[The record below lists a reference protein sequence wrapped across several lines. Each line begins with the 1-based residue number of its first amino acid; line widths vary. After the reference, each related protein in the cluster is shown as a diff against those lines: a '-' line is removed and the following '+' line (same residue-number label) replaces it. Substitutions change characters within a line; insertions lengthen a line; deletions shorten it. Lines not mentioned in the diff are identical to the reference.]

1 MFSLRKNKFGVVSIL
16 LGISFVGASIGS
28 GDVKAD
34 DINGNKTPELKVK
47 EIKGK
52 TTEADVKKVQDKVD
66 ETTKK
71 ETAKRT
77 EVESKKTELDKS
89 DKEISKIKSDIEK
102 GKDATDE
109 NIDKAEKNVKTKE
122 TESEKVGTELEKAK
136 TDKTAKETELEKAK
150 TSVNDKSKDVDAKK
164 AKAKEIKDEIDGT
177 ENVTKKLENEKAKN
191 ETAKN
196 VLEDEKTKKV
206 EADKELEKAKEAD
219 KKLDDDTK
227 KAEENLKTKQ
237 AELKTKQTELD
248 EAKKVESAKKAELD
262 NILMPYGKNVK
273 YKIALDQ
280 RFVDKFKEYMDN
292 TLNYE
297 KKGMTIKEMFD
308 KRKELREE
316 LKAIEKEINYDF
328 QYNRYSHEDDYE
340 IDLRDMSEEERL
352 KMSQYGMYLL
362 NQIRAQFGLE
372 SLKVNKNSMQL
383 AKEITDTVVRDNHSK
398 LTGGHYVKGISEVAA
413 KHGLLR
419 GGNFLENLY
428 NSYSRTHKDNVM
440 SRNELYEHVYNSVML
455 FFYEGL
461 MTGGYGHAES
471 LYKAKDPMGLAVAHF
486 ENITEDFN
494 FNRLPKEFL
503 EKYKDYVD
511 IDEFGNIINFKPMPS
526 DVYQALQAEKAK
538 LTKQGI
544 IKISYVHVKEDVA
557 IPGRVENNMPIY
569 DDPSDEAM
577 ERAKQNYITKY
588 SNQSKDT
595 VDLPAVPDLDAFKK
609 AYADAVKVRESKEQP
624 VKDAETE
631 VNSATKALDT
641 LKATEKQ
648 TEKATAKVQE
658 IETKVADL
666 TTKANEQQKV
676 VDQLEQDNVKYVEK
690 MTKLAEDLK
699 VAEKDV
705 EDSAKLLETA
715 KALQKDIETEISKAN
730 DEIVKLETKVATVA
744 KDLDASKK
752 AVEALRLAKVEL
764 EKNKEKLTK
773 AEEVKTKLVEQF
785 EKLTSDLGV
794 ISKQLEADKKELEKV
809 KKQFKLDNIPIVPIK
824 PVKPV
829 DPTSPI
835 KPVNPIVPVA
845 PTNPVK
851 PVDPRNPVNPVNPIA
866 PVDPTDPVKP
876 VDPTSPVKPTDP
888 VNPIV
893 PVDPIKP
900 AKPVDPIDSGN
911 LTHKLIDGVVV
922 SVQYNKSEIKPERL
936 VAEDVTGSKA
946 KEIQDLVK
954 KENTNLTALRTLE
967 LHFVDKD
974 GNELKATGVKRKVTL
989 AVAVDE
995 GKTLKVYH
1003 VNGNVL
1009 EELKETSYENGI
1021 LTFYTPHFSKF
1032 VIAAVSKPGTGLG
1045 TLKYPKNPEFKSPSE
1060 PSIPKNTLT
1069 PERPVIKTEGL
1080 NTLPNTGVSDTGA
1093 ATVIGLAALAV
1104 AARLRK
1110 EMKE

>member
-1 MFSLRKNKFGVVSIL
+1 MEKKKQRFSLRKNKFGVVSIL

-34 DINGNKTPELKVK
+34 DINGNKTSELKVK
-47 EIKGK
+47 EVKGK

-89 DKEISKIKSDIEK
+89 GKEISKIKSDIEK

-109 NIDKAEKNVKTKE
+109 NIDKAEKDVKTKE
-122 TESEKVGTELEKAK
+122 TESEKAKSDLEKAK
-136 TDKTAKETELEKAK
+136 TEKTAKETELEKAK
-150 TSVNDKSKDVDAKK
+150 TSVTDKSKDVESKK

-191 ETAKN
+191 EAAKK
-196 VLEDEKTKKV
+196 VLEDEKAKKV
-206 EADKELEKAKEAD
+206 EADKELEKAKETD
-219 KKLDDDTK
+219 KKLDEDTK

-237 AELKTKQTELD
+237 AELKAKQTELD
-248 EAKKVESAKKAELD
+248 EAKKVEAAKKTELD

-273 YKIALDQ
+273 YKISLDQ
-280 RFVDKFKEYMDN
+280 RFVDKFKEYMDY

-316 LKAIEKEINYDF
+316 LKAIEKEINYNFVYD
-328 QYNRYSHEDDYE
+328 NYSHEDDYE

-362 NQIRAQFGLE
+362 NQIRSQFGLE
-372 SLKVNKNSMQL
+372 PLKVNKNSMQL

-398 LTGGHYVKGISEVAA
+398 LTGGHYVKGISEVAG

-428 NSYSRTHKDNVM
+428 NSYSRTHKDNIM

-486 ENITEDFN
+486 ENITEEFN

-503 EKYKDYVD
+503 EKYKEYVNL
-511 IDEFGNIINFKPMPS
+511 DEFGNIIEFKPMPS
-526 DVYQALQAEKAK
+526 DVYEALQAEKAK

-557 IPGRVENNMPIY
+557 IPGRVEDSMPIY

-648 TEKATAKVQE
+648 TEKATAKVKE
-658 IETKVADL
+658 IEAKVADL
-666 TTKANEQQKV
+666 TTKVNEQQKV

-705 EDSAKLLETA
+705 EASEKILVDA
-715 KALQKDIETEISKAN
+715 
-730 DEIVKLETKVATVA
+730 KVAENKINA
-744 KDLDASKK
+744 DLK
-752 AVEALRLAKVEL
+752 AINIKIADLENKVLVSTKELNSARANARQLRIARTQLDL
-764 EKNKEKLTK
+764 NKEKL
-773 AEEVKTKLVEQF
+773 
-785 EKLTSDLGV
+785 S
-794 ISKQLEADKKELEKV
+794 KELEN
-809 KKQFKLDNIPIVPIK
+809 KKKLETELKNLASELEVIKNKLAVDTKDLEKIQRQYNLDNFKWAVLNDKNENKKVEFDLEKYLRDEEAKKKKLKEIDGGIRLPEPPRYPEEPRIPLPK
-824 PVKPV
+824 
-829 DPTSPI
+829 
-835 KPVNPIVPVA
+835 NPIDGGIRLPEPPRYPEEPKTPL
-845 PTNPVK
+845 PTNPIER
-851 PVDPRNPVNPVNPIA
+851 RNNLPEEKRVPDFRTPITSDIHNP
-866 PVDPTDPVKP
+866 
-876 VDPTSPVKPTDP
+876 
-888 VNPIV
+888 
-893 PVDPIKP
+893 
-900 AKPVDPIDSGN
+900 
-911 LTHKLIDGVVV
+911 
-922 SVQYNKSEIKPERL
+922 QRL
-936 VAEDVTGSKA
+936 V
-946 KEIQDLVK
+946 VK
-954 KENTNLTALRTLE
+954 T
-967 LHFVDKD
+967 DD
-974 GNELKATGVKRKVTL
+974 
-989 AVAVDE
+989 
-995 GKTLKVYH
+995 
-1003 VNGNVL
+1003 
-1009 EELKETSYENGI
+1009 
-1021 LTFYTPHFSKF
+1021 
-1032 VIAAVSKPGTGLG
+1032 
-1045 TLKYPKNPEFKSPSE
+1045 
-1060 PSIPKNTLT
+1060 
-1069 PERPVIKTEGL
+1069 L
-1080 NTLPNTGVSDTGA
+1080 NTLPNTGIDNSSA
-1093 ATVIGLAALAV
+1093 ATIVGVAAFAV

>member
-1 MFSLRKNKFGVVSIL
+1 MEKKKQRFSLRKNKFGVISVLVGMSFIGVAVS
-16 LGISFVGASIGS
+16 G

-34 DINGNKTPELKVK
+34 DINGNSESELKVK
-47 EIKGK
+47 DVKDK

-71 ETAKRT
+71 EALKRT
-77 EVESKKTELDKS
+77 EVDSKKTELDKS

-109 NIDKAEKNVKTKE
+109 NIDKAEKDVKTKE

-136 TDKTAKETELEKAK
+136 TEKTTKESELEKAK
-150 TSVNDKSKDVDAKK
+150 TSVTDKSKDVDAKK

-191 ETAKN
+191 ETAKK
-196 VLEDEKTKKV
+196 VLEDEKAKKV

-219 KKLDDDTK
+219 KKLDEDTK

-237 AELKTKQTELD
+237 AELKAKQTELD
-248 EAKKVESAKKAELD
+248 EAKKVEAAKKTELD
-262 NILMPYGKNVK
+262 NILMPYGRNVK

-292 TLNYE
+292 TLNWRE
-297 KKGMTIKEMFD
+297 KGITMDDMFD

-352 KMSQYGMYLL
+352 KMSQYGIYLL

-372 SLKVNKNSMQL
+372 PLKVNKNSMQL
-383 AKEITDTVVRDNHSK
+383 AKEITDTVVRDNYSK

-419 GGNFLENLY
+419 GGNFYENLY
-428 NSYSRTHKDNVM
+428 NAETNTRVDHKM

-471 LYKAKDPMGLAVAHF
+471 LYKAKDPMGVAVANF
-486 ENITEDFN
+486 ENVSDSLN
-494 FNRLPKEFL
+494 FYRLPKEFV
-503 EKYKDYVD
+503 EKYKDYIRYDENGNLQGFYSMPANVH
-511 IDEFGNIINFKPMPS
+511 DEF
-526 DVYQALQAEKAK
+526 EKIKATLPK
-538 LTKQGI
+538 SGI
-544 IKISYVHVKEDVA
+544 IKISYIKVEEENS
-557 IPGRVENNMPIY
+557 IPGRVEDNMPIY

-609 AYADAVKVRESKEQP
+609 AYADSVKVRESKEQP

-631 VNSATKALDT
+631 VNSATKALNT

-658 IETKVADL
+658 IEAKVADL

-705 EDSAKLLETA
+705 EASEKILVDA
-715 KALQKDIETEISKAN
+715 
-730 DEIVKLETKVATVA
+730 KVAENKINA
-744 KDLDASKK
+744 DLK
-752 AVEALRLAKVEL
+752 AINIKIADLENKVLVSTKELNSARANARQLRIARTQLDL
-764 EKNKEKLTK
+764 NKEKL
-773 AEEVKTKLVEQF
+773 
-785 EKLTSDLGV
+785 S
-794 ISKQLEADKKELEKV
+794 KELEN
-809 KKQFKLDNIPIVPIK
+809 KKKLETELKNLASELEVIKNKLAVDTKDLEKIQRQYNLDNFKWAVLNDKNENKKVEFDLEKYLRDEEAKKKKLKEIDGGIRLPEPPRYPEEPK
-824 PVKPV
+824 TPL
-829 DPTSPI
+829 
-835 KPVNPIVPVA
+835 
-845 PTNPVK
+845 PTNPIER
-851 PVDPRNPVNPVNPIA
+851 RNNLPEEKRVPDFRTPITSDIHNP
-866 PVDPTDPVKP
+866 
-876 VDPTSPVKPTDP
+876 
-888 VNPIV
+888 
-893 PVDPIKP
+893 
-900 AKPVDPIDSGN
+900 
-911 LTHKLIDGVVV
+911 
-922 SVQYNKSEIKPERL
+922 QRL
-936 VAEDVTGSKA
+936 V
-946 KEIQDLVK
+946 VK
-954 KENTNLTALRTLE
+954 T
-967 LHFVDKD
+967 DD
-974 GNELKATGVKRKVTL
+974 
-989 AVAVDE
+989 
-995 GKTLKVYH
+995 
-1003 VNGNVL
+1003 
-1009 EELKETSYENGI
+1009 
-1021 LTFYTPHFSKF
+1021 
-1032 VIAAVSKPGTGLG
+1032 
-1045 TLKYPKNPEFKSPSE
+1045 
-1060 PSIPKNTLT
+1060 
-1069 PERPVIKTEGL
+1069 L
-1080 NTLPNTGVSDTGA
+1080 NTLPNTGIDNSSA
-1093 ATVIGLAALAV
+1093 ATIVGVAAFAV

>member
-1 MFSLRKNKFGVVSIL
+1 MEKKKQRFSLRKNKFGAISVLVGMSFIGVAVS
-16 LGISFVGASIGS
+16 G

-34 DINGNKTPELKVK
+34 DINGNSESELKVK
-47 EIKGK
+47 DVKGK

-71 ETAKRT
+71 EALKRT
-77 EVESKKTELDKS
+77 EVDSKKTELDKS

-109 NIDKAEKNVKTKE
+109 NIDKAEKDVKTKE

-136 TDKTAKETELEKAK
+136 TEKTTKESELEKAK
-150 TSVNDKSKDVDAKK
+150 TSVNDKSKDVEAKK
-164 AKAKEIKDEIDGT
+164 VKAKEIKDEIDGT

-191 ETAKN
+191 ETAKK
-196 VLEDEKTKKV
+196 VLEDEKAKKV

-219 KKLDDDTK
+219 KKLDEDTK
-227 KAEENLKTKQ
+227 KAEENLKAKQ
-237 AELKTKQTELD
+237 AELKAKQTKLD
-248 EAKKVESAKKAELD
+248 EAKKVEAAKKTELD

-292 TLNYE
+292 TLNWRE
-297 KKGMTIKEMFD
+297 KGITMDDMFAN
-308 KRKELREE
+308 RKKLREE

-362 NQIRAQFGLE
+362 NQIRSQFGLE
-372 SLKVNKNSMQL
+372 PLKVNKNSMQL

-419 GGNFLENLY
+419 GANLFENLY
-428 NSYSRTHKDNVM
+428 NAETNTRADHKM
-440 SRNELYEHVYNSVML
+440 SRNELYEHVYNSIML
-455 FFYEGL
+455 FFYEGRD
-461 MTGGYGHAES
+461 TGGYGHAES
-471 LYKAKDPMGLAVAHF
+471 LYKAKDPMGVAVANF
-486 ENITEDFN
+486 ENVSDTLN
-494 FNRLPKEFL
+494 FYRLPKEFV
-503 EKYKDYVD
+503 EKYKEYIRYDENGNLQGFYSMPISVH
-511 IDEFGNIINFKPMPS
+511 DEF
-526 DVYQALQAEKAK
+526 EKIKASLPK
-538 LTKQGI
+538 SGI
-544 IKISYVHVKEDVA
+544 IKISYIKVEEENA
-557 IPGRVENNMPIY
+557 IPGLVNENNVPIY

-658 IETKVADL
+658 IEAKIADL

-705 EDSAKLLETA
+705 EASEKILVDA
-715 KALQKDIETEISKAN
+715 
-730 DEIVKLETKVATVA
+730 KVAENKINA
-744 KDLDASKK
+744 DLK
-752 AVEALRLAKVEL
+752 AINIKIADLENKVLVSTKELNSARANARQLRIARTQLDL
-764 EKNKEKLTK
+764 NKEKL
-773 AEEVKTKLVEQF
+773 
-785 EKLTSDLGV
+785 S
-794 ISKQLEADKKELEKV
+794 KELEN
-809 KKQFKLDNIPIVPIK
+809 KKKLETELKNLASELEVIKNKLAVDTKDLEKIQRQYNLDNFKWAVLNDKNENKKVEFDLEKYLRDEEAKKKKLKEIDGGIRLPEPPRYPEEPRIPLPK
-824 PVKPV
+824 
-829 DPTSPI
+829 
-835 KPVNPIVPVA
+835 NPIDGGIRLPEPPRYPEEPKTPL
-845 PTNPVK
+845 PTNPIER
-851 PVDPRNPVNPVNPIA
+851 RNNLPEEKRVPDFRTPITYDIHNP
-866 PVDPTDPVKP
+866 
-876 VDPTSPVKPTDP
+876 
-888 VNPIV
+888 
-893 PVDPIKP
+893 
-900 AKPVDPIDSGN
+900 
-911 LTHKLIDGVVV
+911 
-922 SVQYNKSEIKPERL
+922 QRL
-936 VAEDVTGSKA
+936 V
-946 KEIQDLVK
+946 VK
-954 KENTNLTALRTLE
+954 T
-967 LHFVDKD
+967 DD
-974 GNELKATGVKRKVTL
+974 
-989 AVAVDE
+989 
-995 GKTLKVYH
+995 
-1003 VNGNVL
+1003 
-1009 EELKETSYENGI
+1009 
-1021 LTFYTPHFSKF
+1021 
-1032 VIAAVSKPGTGLG
+1032 
-1045 TLKYPKNPEFKSPSE
+1045 
-1060 PSIPKNTLT
+1060 
-1069 PERPVIKTEGL
+1069 L
-1080 NTLPNTGVSDTGA
+1080 NTLPNTGIDNSSA
-1093 ATVIGLAALAV
+1093 ATIVGVAAFAV

>member
-1 MFSLRKNKFGVVSIL
+1 MEKKKQRFSLRKNKLGAISVL
-16 LGISFVGASIGS
+16 LGISFIGVAIS
-28 GDVKAD
+28 GSDVKAND
-34 DINGNKTPELKVK
+34 ANTENQPKVT
-47 EIKGK
+47 EKGVVNK

-109 NIDKAEKNVKTKE
+109 NIDKAEKDVKTKE
-122 TESEKVGTELEKAK
+122 TESEKAKSELEKAK

-164 AKAKEIKDEIDGT
+164 AKAKEVKDEIDGT
-177 ENVTKKLENEKAKN
+177 ENITKKLENEKAKN
-191 ETAKN
+191 ETAKK
-196 VLEDEKTKKV
+196 VLEDEKAKKV

-219 KKLDDDTK
+219 KKLDEDTK

-237 AELKTKQTELD
+237 AELKAKQTELD
-248 EAKKVESAKKAELD
+248 EAKKVEAAKKTELD

-292 TLNYE
+292 TLNWRE
-297 KKGMTIKEMFD
+297 KGITMDDMFAN
-308 KRKELREE
+308 RKKLREE

-362 NQIRAQFGLE
+362 NQIRSQFGLE
-372 SLKVNKNSMQL
+372 PLKVNKNSMQL

-419 GGNFLENLY
+419 GGNFYENLY
-428 NSYSRTHKDNVM
+428 NAETNTRADHKM
-440 SRNELYEHVYNSVML
+440 SRNELYEHVYNSIML

-471 LYKAKDPMGLAVAHF
+471 LYKAKDPMGVAVANF
-486 ENITEDFN
+486 ENVSDSLN
-494 FNRLPKEFL
+494 FYRLPKEFV
-503 EKYKDYVD
+503 EKYKDYIRYDENGNLQGFYSMPANVH
-511 IDEFGNIINFKPMPS
+511 DEF
-526 DVYQALQAEKAK
+526 EKIKANLPK
-538 LTKQGI
+538 SGI
-544 IKISYVHVKEDVA
+544 IKISYVHVKEDKEQPFTA
-557 IPGRVENNMPIY
+557 PGNVTNGMVTY
-569 DDPSDEAM
+569 DNGWDESVKLGN
-577 ERAKQNYITKY
+577 EVHKEKY

-624 VKDAETE
+624 VKDAETD

-705 EDSAKLLETA
+705 EDSTKLLETA
-715 KALQKDIETEISKAN
+715 KALQKDIETEVAKAN

-744 KDLDASKK
+744 KDLDAAKK
-752 AVEALRLAKVEL
+752 EVEALRLAKVEL

-829 DPTSPI
+829 
-835 KPVNPIVPVA
+835 
-845 PTNPVK
+845 
-851 PVDPRNPVNPVNPIA
+851 
-866 PVDPTDPVKP
+866 
-876 VDPTSPVKPTDP
+876 
-888 VNPIV
+888 NPIV
-893 PVDPIKP
+893 PVDPTNP
-900 AKPVDPIDSGN
+900 VNPVDPIAPVEPIAPDKVGI
-911 LTHKLIDGVVV
+911 LRHKLVDGVLV

-954 KENTNLTALRTLE
+954 KENANLTALRTLE

-974 GNELKATGVKRKVTL
+974 GNEIKATGAKRKVTL

-1045 TLKYPKNPEFKSPSE
+1045 TLKHPKNPEFKSPSE
-1060 PSIPKNTLT
+1060 PSVPKNTQT

>member
-1 MFSLRKNKFGVVSIL
+1 MEKKKQRFSLRKNKFGVVSIL

-34 DINGNKTPELKVK
+34 DINGNRTSELKVK
-47 EIKGK
+47 EVKGK
-52 TTEADVKKVQDKVD
+52 TTEADVKKVQNKVD

-109 NIDKAEKNVKTKE
+109 NIDKAEKDVKTKE
-122 TESEKVGTELEKAK
+122 TESEKVKSELEKAK
-136 TDKTAKETELEKAK
+136 TEKTAKETELEKAK
-150 TSVNDKSKDVDAKK
+150 TSVTDKSKDVDAKK

-191 ETAKN
+191 ETAKK
-196 VLEDEKTKKV
+196 VLEDEKAKKV

-219 KKLDDDTK
+219 KKLDEDTK

-237 AELKTKQTELD
+237 AELKAKQTELD
-248 EAKKVESAKKAELD
+248 EAKKVEAAKKTELD
-262 NILMPYGKNVK
+262 NILMPYGRNVK

-292 TLNYE
+292 TLNWRE
-297 KKGMTIKEMFD
+297 KGITMDDMFANRD
-308 KRKELREE
+308 KLHKEL
-316 LKAIEKEINYDF
+316 KKIEKEINYNFVYD
-328 QYNRYSHEDDYE
+328 NYSHEDDYE
-340 IDLRDMSEEERL
+340 INLRDMSEEERL

-362 NQIRAQFGLE
+362 NQIRLQFGLE
-372 SLKVNKNSMQL
+372 PLKVNKNSMQL
-383 AKEITDTVVRDNHSK
+383 AKEITDTVVRDNHSD
-398 LTGGHYVKGISEVAA
+398 LYGGHYVKGISEVAG

-428 NSYSRTHKDNVM
+428 NSYSRTHKDNIM

-503 EKYKDYVD
+503 EKYKDYVE
-511 IDEFGNIINFKPMPS
+511 IDEFGNLVKFKPMPS
-526 DVYQALQAEKAK
+526 DVYEALQAEKAK

-557 IPGRVENNMPIY
+557 IPGRVENSMPIY

-577 ERAKQNYITKY
+577 ERARQNYITKY

-595 VDLPAVPDLDAFKK
+595 GDLPAVPDLDAFKK

-631 VNSATKALDT
+631 VNSATKELDT

-658 IETKVADL
+658 IEAKVADL

-705 EDSAKLLETA
+705 EDSTKLLETA

-730 DEIVKLETKVATVA
+730 DEIVKLE
-744 KDLDASKK
+744 
-752 AVEALRLAKVEL
+752 AKV
-764 EKNKEKLTK
+764 TK
-773 AEEVKTKLVEQF
+773 ATKELDTAKANVRQLRIARFQLDQNKTKLAEVEKVKA
-785 EKLTSDLGV
+785 KLEEELKTLTPELDAIV
-794 ISKQLEADKKELEKV
+794 KQLADDTKELEKV
-809 KKQFKLDNIPIVPIK
+809 KRQFKLDNFKYAVLADNNTNDPIVFDLDEYLRNNPVKPTEPTTPVKPTEPVAPIVPA

-829 DPTSPI
+829 EPI
-835 KPVNPIVPVA
+835 A
-845 PTNPVK
+845 PVK
-851 PVDPRNPVNPVNPIA
+851 PVEPTTPVKPTEPVT
-866 PVDPTDPVKP
+866 PVVPTPVKP
-876 VDPTSPVKPTDP
+876 VEYK
-888 VNPIV
+888 NER
-893 PVDPIKP
+893 
-900 AKPVDPIDSGN
+900 
-911 LTHKLIDGVVV
+911 
-922 SVQYNKSEIKPERL
+922 NK
-936 VAEDVTGSKA
+936 V
-946 KEIQDLVK
+946 
-954 KENTNLTALRTLE
+954 E
-967 LHFVDKD
+967 L
-974 GNELKATGVKRKVTL
+974 
-989 AVAVDE
+989 
-995 GKTLKVYH
+995 
-1003 VNGNVL
+1003 
-1009 EELKETSYENGI
+1009 
-1021 LTFYTPHFSKF
+1021 
-1032 VIAAVSKPGTGLG
+1032 
-1045 TLKYPKNPEFKSPSE
+1045 
-1060 PSIPKNTLT
+1060 
-1069 PERPVIKTEGL
+1069 
-1080 NTLPNTGVSDTGA
+1080 LPNTGIDSTN
-1093 ATVIGLAALAV
+1093 TIGLGLSLITLV
-1104 AARLRK
+1104 GLTVRRK
-1110 EMKE
+1110 HSN

>member
-1 MFSLRKNKFGVVSIL
+1 MEKKKQRFSLRKNKFGVVSIL

-66 ETTKK
+66 ETAKK

-89 DKEISKIKSDIEK
+89 DKEIGKIKSDIEK

-109 NIDKAEKNVKTKE
+109 NIDKAEKDVKTKE
-122 TESEKVGTELEKAK
+122 TESEKAKSELEKAK
-136 TDKTAKETELEKAK
+136 TEKTAKETELEKAK
-150 TSVNDKSKDVDAKK
+150 ISVTDKSKDVEAKK

-191 ETAKN
+191 EAAKK
-196 VLEDEKTKKV
+196 VLEDKKAKKV

-237 AELKTKQTELD
+237 AELKAKQTELD
-248 EAKKVESAKKAELD
+248 EAKKVEAAKKTELD
-262 NILMPYGKNVK
+262 NILMPYGRNVK
-273 YKIALDQ
+273 YKISLDQ

-297 KKGMTIKEMFD
+297 KKGMTMDDMFANRE
-308 KRKELREE
+308 KLREE

-362 NQIRAQFGLE
+362 NQIRSQFGLE
-372 SLKVNKNSMQL
+372 PLKVNKNSMQL

-419 GGNFLENLY
+419 GGNFYENLY
-428 NSYSRTHKDNVM
+428 NAETNTRADHKM

-471 LYKAKDPMGLAVAHF
+471 LYKAKDPMGVAVANF
-486 ENITEDFN
+486 ENVSDTLN
-494 FNRLPKEFL
+494 FYRLPKEFV
-503 EKYKDYVD
+503 EKYKEYIRYDENGNLQGFYSMPSSVH
-511 IDEFGNIINFKPMPS
+511 DEF
-526 DVYQALQAEKAK
+526 EKIKANLPK
-538 LTKQGI
+538 SGI
-544 IKISYVHVKEDVA
+544 IKISYVKVDEERA
-557 IPGRVENNMPIY
+557 IPGRVENSWPIY

-624 VKDAETE
+624 VKDAETD
-631 VNSATKALDT
+631 VDSATKALDT

-658 IETKVADL
+658 IEAKIADL

-705 EDSAKLLETA
+705 EASEKILVDA
-715 KALQKDIETEISKAN
+715 
-730 DEIVKLETKVATVA
+730 KVAENKINA
-744 KDLDASKK
+744 DLK
-752 AVEALRLAKVEL
+752 AINIKIADLENKVLVSTKELNSARANARQLRIARTQLDL
-764 EKNKEKLTK
+764 NKEKL
-773 AEEVKTKLVEQF
+773 
-785 EKLTSDLGV
+785 S
-794 ISKQLEADKKELEKV
+794 KELEN
-809 KKQFKLDNIPIVPIK
+809 KKKLETELKNLASELEVIKNKLAVDTKDLEKIQRQYNLDNFKWAVLNDKNENKKVEFDLEKYLRDEEAKKKKLKEIDGGIRLPEPPRYPEEPRIPLPK
-824 PVKPV
+824 
-829 DPTSPI
+829 
-835 KPVNPIVPVA
+835 NPIDGGIRLPEPPRYPEEPKPPL
-845 PTNPVK
+845 PTNPIER
-851 PVDPRNPVNPVNPIA
+851 RNNLPEEKRVPDFRTPITSDIHNP
-866 PVDPTDPVKP
+866 
-876 VDPTSPVKPTDP
+876 
-888 VNPIV
+888 
-893 PVDPIKP
+893 
-900 AKPVDPIDSGN
+900 
-911 LTHKLIDGVVV
+911 
-922 SVQYNKSEIKPERL
+922 QRL
-936 VAEDVTGSKA
+936 V
-946 KEIQDLVK
+946 VK
-954 KENTNLTALRTLE
+954 T
-967 LHFVDKD
+967 DD
-974 GNELKATGVKRKVTL
+974 
-989 AVAVDE
+989 
-995 GKTLKVYH
+995 
-1003 VNGNVL
+1003 
-1009 EELKETSYENGI
+1009 
-1021 LTFYTPHFSKF
+1021 
-1032 VIAAVSKPGTGLG
+1032 
-1045 TLKYPKNPEFKSPSE
+1045 
-1060 PSIPKNTLT
+1060 
-1069 PERPVIKTEGL
+1069 L
-1080 NTLPNTGVSDTGA
+1080 NTLPNTGIDNSSA
-1093 ATVIGLAALAV
+1093 ATIVGVVAFAV

>member
-1 MFSLRKNKFGVVSIL
+1 MEKKKQRFSLRKNKFGAISVLVGMSFIGVAVS
-16 LGISFVGASIGS
+16 G

-34 DINGNKTPELKVK
+34 DINGNSESELKVK
-47 EIKGK
+47 DVKGK

-71 ETAKRT
+71 AAAKRT
-77 EVESKKTELDKS
+77 EVDSKKTELDKS

-109 NIDKAEKNVKTKE
+109 NIDKAEKDVKTKE
-122 TESEKVGTELEKAK
+122 TESEKAKSELEKAK
-136 TDKTAKETELEKAK
+136 TEKTAKETELEKAK

-191 ETAKN
+191 EAAKK
-196 VLEDEKTKKV
+196 VLEDEKAKKV

-219 KKLDDDTK
+219 KKLDEDTK

-237 AELKTKQTELD
+237 AELKAKQTELD
-248 EAKKVESAKKAELD
+248 EAKKVEAAKKTELD

-292 TLNYE
+292 TLNWRE
-297 KKGMTIKEMFD
+297 KGITMDDMFAN
-308 KRKELREE
+308 RKKLREE

-362 NQIRAQFGLE
+362 NQIRSQFGLE
-372 SLKVNKNSMQL
+372 PLKVNKNSMQL

-419 GGNFLENLY
+419 GANLFENLY
-428 NSYSRTHKDNVM
+428 NAETNTRADHKM
-440 SRNELYEHVYNSVML
+440 SRNELYEHVYNSIML
-455 FFYEGL
+455 FFYEGRD
-461 MTGGYGHAES
+461 TGGYGHAES
-471 LYKAKDPMGLAVAHF
+471 LYKAKDPMGVAVANF
-486 ENITEDFN
+486 ENVSDTLN
-494 FNRLPKEFL
+494 FYRLPKEFV
-503 EKYKDYVD
+503 EKYKEYIRYDENGNLQGFYSMPISVH
-511 IDEFGNIINFKPMPS
+511 DEF
-526 DVYQALQAEKAK
+526 EKIKASLPK
-538 LTKQGI
+538 SGI
-544 IKISYVHVKEDVA
+544 IKISYIKVEEENA
-557 IPGRVENNMPIY
+557 IPGLVNENNVPIY

-658 IETKVADL
+658 IEAKIADL

-705 EDSAKLLETA
+705 EASEKILVDA
-715 KALQKDIETEISKAN
+715 
-730 DEIVKLETKVATVA
+730 KVAENKINA
-744 KDLDASKK
+744 DLK
-752 AVEALRLAKVEL
+752 AINIKIADLENKVLVSTKELNSARANARQLRIARTQLDL
-764 EKNKEKLTK
+764 NKEKL
-773 AEEVKTKLVEQF
+773 
-785 EKLTSDLGV
+785 S
-794 ISKQLEADKKELEKV
+794 KELEN
-809 KKQFKLDNIPIVPIK
+809 KKKLETELKNLASELEVIKNKLAVDTKDLEKIQRQYNLDNFKWAVLNDKNENKKVEFDLEKYLRDEEAKKKKLKEIDGGIRLPEPPRYPEEPRIPLPK
-824 PVKPV
+824 
-829 DPTSPI
+829 
-835 KPVNPIVPVA
+835 NPIDGGIRLPEPPRYPEEPKTPL
-845 PTNPVK
+845 PTNPIER
-851 PVDPRNPVNPVNPIA
+851 RNNLPEEKRVPDFRTPITYDIHNP
-866 PVDPTDPVKP
+866 
-876 VDPTSPVKPTDP
+876 
-888 VNPIV
+888 
-893 PVDPIKP
+893 
-900 AKPVDPIDSGN
+900 
-911 LTHKLIDGVVV
+911 
-922 SVQYNKSEIKPERL
+922 QRL
-936 VAEDVTGSKA
+936 V
-946 KEIQDLVK
+946 VK
-954 KENTNLTALRTLE
+954 T
-967 LHFVDKD
+967 DD
-974 GNELKATGVKRKVTL
+974 
-989 AVAVDE
+989 
-995 GKTLKVYH
+995 
-1003 VNGNVL
+1003 
-1009 EELKETSYENGI
+1009 
-1021 LTFYTPHFSKF
+1021 
-1032 VIAAVSKPGTGLG
+1032 
-1045 TLKYPKNPEFKSPSE
+1045 
-1060 PSIPKNTLT
+1060 
-1069 PERPVIKTEGL
+1069 L
-1080 NTLPNTGVSDTGA
+1080 NTLPNTGIDNSSA
-1093 ATVIGLAALAV
+1093 ATIVGVAAFAV